1 MTGPQYPAAA
11 GRDQLRAGH
20 TDRDEVIEVLK
31 GAFVDGRLTKDE
43 FGARAGRALAARTRA
58 DLTALIDDLPPL
70 PAWPGPDPAG
80 PARPPAPV
88 RRWPLARA
96 TAKSALC
103 LVLAF
108 ASMWAGAMID
118 EETPGP
124 SPYDAWPKLLYVL
137 GLALIITAF
146 GILAAGAAT
155 AVEQRRARRN
165 RRPNHACQRVAS
177 GRCHGRCRCRR
188 SRSCMG

>member
-43 FGARAGRALAARTRA
+43 FSARAGRALAARTRA
-58 DLTALIDDLPPL
+58 DLTALLADLPPL

-80 PARPPAPV
+80 SARPAASV
-88 RRWPLARA
+88 RGWPLARA

-108 ASMWAGAMID
+108 ASMWTGAMID

-124 SPYDAWPKLLYVL
+124 HPYEAWPKLLYLL
-137 GLALIITAF
+137 GLVLIITAF

-155 AVEQRRARRN
+155 AVEQRHTRRKQ
-165 RRPNHACQRVAS
+165 PP
-177 GRCHGRCRCRR
+177 
-188 SRSCMG
+188 

>member
-31 GAFVDGRLTKDE
+31 GAFVDGQLTKDE
-43 FGARAGRALAARTRA
+43 FGARADRALAARTRA
-58 DLTALIDDLPPL
+58 DLTALIADLPPL

-108 ASMWAGAMID
+108 ASMWTGAMID
-118 EETPGP
+118 EESPGP
-124 SPYDAWPKLLYVL
+124 HLHDTWPKLLYLL
-137 GLALIITAF
+137 GLALIVTAF

-155 AVEQRRARRN
+155 AVEQRRARRKPPQP
-165 RRPNHACQRVAS
+165 RLPAC
-177 GRCHGRCRCRR
+177 G
-188 SRSCMG
+188 

>member
-31 GAFVDGRLTKDE
+31 GAFVDGQLTKDE

-58 DLTALIDDLPPL
+58 DLTALIADLPPI

-108 ASMWAGAMID
+108 ASMFAGAMID
-118 EETPGP
+118 EESRGP
-124 SPYDAWPKLLYVL
+124 HLHDTWPKLLWLL
-137 GLALIITAF
+137 GLALIVTAV
-146 GILAAGAAT
+146 GILASGAAT
-155 AVEQRRARRN
+155 AVEQRRARRKPPPQP
-165 RRPNHACQRVAS
+165 RLPACR
-177 GRCHGRCRCRR
+177 
-188 SRSCMG
+188 

>member
-70 PAWPGPDPAG
+70 PAWPGPAPAG
-80 PARPPAPV
+80 PARPAAPV
-88 RRWPLARA
+88 RHWPLARA

-108 ASMWAGAMID
+108 ASMWTGAMID

-124 SPYDAWPKLLYVL
+124 HSYEAWPKLLYLL
-137 GLALIITAF
+137 GLALIIIAF

-155 AVEQRRARRN
+155 AVEQRRARRK
-165 RRPNHACQRVAS
+165 PPP
-177 GRCHGRCRCRR
+177 
-188 SRSCMG
+188 